1 MKTRVKAI
9 QIFYDYERL
18 ENRMPTREEFEVAFY
33 GRVMKKHESRYYWT
47 VKKQYLE
54 EREEE

>member
-18 ENRMPTREEFEVAFY
+18 ENRMPTKEEFEQAFY
-33 GRVMKKHESRYYWT
+33 GRVMKKSESRYYWA
-47 VKKQYLE
+47 VKKQYLKE
-54 EREEE
+54 CEEE